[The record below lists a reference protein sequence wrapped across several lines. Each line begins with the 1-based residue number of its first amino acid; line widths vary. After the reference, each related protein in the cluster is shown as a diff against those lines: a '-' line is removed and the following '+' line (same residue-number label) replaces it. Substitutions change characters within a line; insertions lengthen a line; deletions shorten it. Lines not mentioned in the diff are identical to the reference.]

1 MGRAHKR
8 RQVCAGKLQV
18 NQGEHFQTNIL
29 CLYILYFSQNYQQ
42 SDQEDHENLF
52 ELIRNMLMYEPT
64 DRISLDQVLR

>member
-1 MGRAHKR
+1 MGRTHKR
-8 RQVCAGKLQV
+8 RQVCAGELQD
-18 NQGEHFQTNIL
+18 NQGECFPDKYCLTLDIL
-29 CLYILYFSQNYQQ
+29 QNYQQ

>member
-1 MGRAHKR
+1 MS
-8 RQVCAGKLQV
+8 L
-18 NQGEHFQTNIL
+18 HFIFL
-29 CLYILYFSQNYQQ
+29 QNYQQ